1 MRSRALPWRR
11 AARSTARSKGD
22 PRCASQKL
30 QSCRRKQTSPLRTQD
45 SRAGA
50 GLQNTQTYI
59 AMGLSATAK
68 PSISAIVLDRE
79 ALWCRTLANVWP
91 GPRRPALAMAN
102 KRVGA
107 HGRAGG
113 L

>member
-1 MRSRALPWRR
+1 MQRVLEGIHDARVRNSSAAGGSRLR
-11 AARSTARSKGD
+11 
-22 PRCASQKL
+22 PR
-30 QSCRRKQTSPLRTQD
+30 RTQD

-59 AMGLSATAK
+59 ATGLSPTAK

-113 L
+113 FWCFNT